1 VAINSFAVPILRYSA
16 SLVEWTQ
23 AELYKLDVTTRKL
36 LSLHRAFNIN
46 SDVDRLYV
54 HRSLGGRGLLSIADT
69 VQRER
74 NNLGYYLTQSSEP
87 ILHLISE
94 GLQVSHSGRAYVCV
108 DMEGFTWP
116 LF

>member
-1 VAINSFAVPILRYSA
+1 
-16 SLVEWTQ
+16 
-23 AELYKLDVTTRKL
+23 

-74 NNLGYYLTQSSEP
+74 NNLGYYLTQS
-87 ILHLISE
+87 LHLISE
-94 GLQVSHSGRAYVCV
+94 HGWFSSEEPKVLQVSHTVPY
-108 DMEGFTWP
+108 
-116 LF
+116 